1 MQVIYMTMYVSVC
14 VTESFICEST
24 SNRRV
29 KHVCKDGKLLF
40 TKNVHIPIRDGGKR
54 KAGVRALF
62 SVFGQMEK
70 GRDVGGKFVG
80 DRRFT

>member
-1 MQVIYMTMYVSVC
+1 V
-14 VTESFICEST
+14 E
-24 SNRRV
+24 R
-29 KHVCKDGKLLF
+29 G
-40 TKNVHIPIRDGGKR
+40 

-62 SVFGQMEK
+62 SVFGQVEK

>member
-1 MQVIYMTMYVSVC
+1 

-24 SNRRV
+24 SNKRV
-29 KHVCKDGKLLF
+29 KHVCKDGKLSF
-40 TKNVHIPIRDGGKR
+40 TSKSGTVERG

>member
-1 MQVIYMTMYVSVC
+1 MKVQVIS
-14 VTESFICEST
+14 E
-24 SNRRV
+24 SNRSAKTANCRSPTRTCTSKSGTV
-29 KHVCKDGKLLF
+29 ERG
-40 TKNVHIPIRDGGKR
+40 

-62 SVFGQMEK
+62 SVFGQVEK